1 MIDIFNDIFSP
12 AAFNLF
18 GASRGGDSVQPL
30 AFQTHDSAAGA
41 DPLER
46 FSSLIPALEPHSLL
60 HSGSSSPV
68 NSENSVFSSGSEH
81 LVSNNIPIGY
91 GTQKSAVEPF
101 TDSVLHSV
109 SFSLVIVRLLV
120 CPSPSG
126 LSQSFH
132 PVAPGAA

>member
-1 MIDIFNDIFSP
+1 MTFLNHIFSP

-18 GASRGGDSVQPL
+18 GASRGGDSVQQL

-46 FSSLIPALEPHSLL
+46 FSSLIPALESHSLL

-101 TDSVLHSV
+101 KDSVLQQF
-109 SFSLVIVRLLV
+109 FSIVWLLV

-126 LSQSFH
+126 LSQSLD
-132 PVAPGAA
+132 PVTPGAA